1 MLRVY
6 DDALGLIRDLA
17 PVLRELAHKDASLA
31 DQLRRA
37 LASVPLNLAEGSMM
51 SGKNRNLRYRTALGS
66 LRESLACLEV
76 ASALGELA
84 PVAPALRDRIEKI
97 KATLLNVVR

>member
-6 DDALGLIRDLA
+6 GDAVGLIRDLA
-17 PVLRELAHKDASLA
+17 PVVRALARKDGALA

-37 LASVPLNLAEGSMM
+37 LASVPLNLAEGSML
-51 SGKNRNLRYRTALGS
+51 SGKNRNLRYRTAMGS
-66 LRESLACLEV
+66 LVEALACLEV
-76 ASALGELA
+76 AEALGDLPE
-84 PVAPALRDRIEKI
+84 VEMGLRDRFEKI